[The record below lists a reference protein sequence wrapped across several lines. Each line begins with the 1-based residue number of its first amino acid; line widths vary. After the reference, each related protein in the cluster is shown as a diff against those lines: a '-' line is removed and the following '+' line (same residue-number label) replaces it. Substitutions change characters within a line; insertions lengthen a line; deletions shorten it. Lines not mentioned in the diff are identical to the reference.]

1 MNKIKNQMKRIGS
14 VKWIQTAMFRQYE
27 VKLLIRIAIFL
38 MCLIGYLF
46 YRDEMYAL
54 VNQPIRLGIT
64 PIHILWLIFMIMMI
78 NHLIPKENFTMALRK
93 TYKEKYVPV
102 PEYSEL
108 ELLRFVQD
116 QNRKAWIVMLVW
128 LCFNA
133 VFGILYLFG
142 IIDTIDLLMLTV
154 FYFLCDYI
162 CILFFCPF
170 QTKIMKNKCCVNCR
184 IYDWGHFMMFTPMLF
199 IQNFFSWSLFF
210 TSIVV
215 LIHWEIIYAKHPER
229 FWSGSNQTLQCA
241 MCQDKTCQWKR
252 KLAGF
257 INTKQKL

>member
-1 MNKIKNQMKRIGS
+1 MNKIKDQTKS
-14 VKWIQTAMFRQYE
+14 VSPLKWIRTAMVKQYE
-27 VKLLIRIAIFL
+27 IKLLIRIVIFL
-38 MCLIGYLF
+38 VSLIGYLF
-46 YRDEMYAL
+46 FKEEIYAL
-54 VNQPIRLGIT
+54 ANQPIQLGIT
-64 PIHILWLIFMIMMI
+64 PLHILWLIFMIMMI
-78 NHLIPKENFTMALRK
+78 NHLIPQKNFTMALRK

-102 PEYSEL
+102 PDYSEL

-128 LCFNA
+128 LSFNA
-133 VFGILYLFG
+133 IFGILYLFK
-142 IIDTIDLLMLTV
+142 IIDEMDLLMLTV

-229 FWSGSNQTLQCA
+229 FWNGSNKILQCA
-241 MCQDKTCQWKR
+241 ECQDKTCQLKR
-252 KLAGF
+252 RVSRL
-257 INTKQKL
+257 INRER

>member
-1 MNKIKNQMKRIGS
+1 MNKKLDRIQS
-14 VKWIQTAMFRQYE
+14 SRPLRWIRTAMVRQYE
-27 VKLLIRIAIFL
+27 IKLIIRIVIFL
-38 MCLIGYLF
+38 SCLIGYLF
-46 YRDEMYAL
+46 YKEQLYEL
-54 VNQPIRLGIT
+54 INQPIRLGIT

-78 NHLIPKENFTMALRK
+78 NHLIPKEKFTMALRK
-93 TYKEKYVPV
+93 TYEEQYVPV
-102 PEYSEL
+102 SNYSEL

-128 LCFNA
+128 LSFNA
-133 VFGILYLFG
+133 MFGVLYLFK
-142 IIDTIDLLMLTV
+142 IIDVIDLLMLTV

-170 QTKIMKNKCCVNCR
+170 QTKIMQNKCCVNCR

-210 TSIVV
+210 TSLVV
-215 LIHWEIIYAKHPER
+215 LIHWEIVYAKHPER

-241 MCQDKTCQWKR
+241 NCQDKTCQMKR
-252 KLAGF
+252 RLAMTVKK
-257 INTKQKL
+257 TK